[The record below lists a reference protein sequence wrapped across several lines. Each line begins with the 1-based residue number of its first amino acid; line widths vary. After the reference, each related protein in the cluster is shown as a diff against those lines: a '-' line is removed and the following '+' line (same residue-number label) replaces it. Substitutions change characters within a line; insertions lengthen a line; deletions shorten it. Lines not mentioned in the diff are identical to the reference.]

1 MNTAERKAWETR
13 PVSGIS
19 GLNGTKSKVWL
30 ELTAENA
37 GKILQLFTKNYIN
50 IFQTAS
56 PFQRIP
62 VIQLVSFQFL
72 SPSDS
77 INIYGRK
84 GKEILSVE
92 DEQATKILQ
101 MPG

>member
-1 MNTAERKAWETR
+1 MNTADRKAWETR
-13 PVSGIS
+13 TVSGIS
-19 GLNGTKSKVWL
+19 GLNRTEKQVWL
-30 ELTAENA
+30 EPTVENA

-62 VIQLVSFQFL
+62 VIRLISISQSIKN
-72 SPSDS
+72 S

-84 GKEILSVE
+84 GKEILPVE
-92 DEQATKILQ
+92 DEQATKILRLL
-101 MPG
+101 G